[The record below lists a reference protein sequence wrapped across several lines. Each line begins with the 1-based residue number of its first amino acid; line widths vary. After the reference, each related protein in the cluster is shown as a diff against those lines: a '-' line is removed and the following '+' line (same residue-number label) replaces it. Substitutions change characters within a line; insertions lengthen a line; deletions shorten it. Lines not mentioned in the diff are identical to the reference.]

1 MTRNTPNSLTGV
13 SQGEGDA
20 AINDDEHTSHGQIE
34 LITGLLGDG
43 RRGDLGFVALNG
55 EIGEGVE
62 HGVDTSTEG
71 EDVEGTGMD
80 SLRCDVRERRVPIVN
95 TCF

>member
-20 AINDDEHTSHGQIE
+20 AINDDEHTSQGQIE
-34 LITGLLGDG
+34 LMTGLLRDG
-43 RRGDLGFVALNG
+43 RRGDLGFVALSG
-55 EIGEGVE
+55 DIGEGVE

-71 EDVEGTGMD
+71 KNVEGAGVD
-80 SLRCDVRERRVPIVN
+80 SLRRDVRERRVPIVN